1 MRANK
6 ISLGL
11 ELLNYRNNEYM
22 KQFSMSIKSEMA
34 IVNARIVPIPTFI
47 TASPLVMAPVF
58 LKGMLGNLRGKRVA
72 QAATLASWFVVF
84 FCHPQQVPMHDIQ
97 SLPITHADA
106 QGNIDRTLKETWV
119 KPGNA
124 ARLLPNSLSAS
135 CPIPVFR
142 FMLKL
147 RVSLIQPL
155 VLAPNV
161 SKSKHIHEAKKQY
174 CASVCLKVN
183 LKLGAMISFIV
194 PQQIPFISQRH
205 TILFGA
211 DVTHPAPGGMNRPS
225 ITALCRSMDDRASR

>member
-97 SLPITHADA
+97 CFVREKCTAF
-106 QGNIDRTLKETWV
+106 IDTDMKIV
-119 KPGNA
+119 NK
-124 ARLLPNSLSAS
+124 
-135 CPIPVFR
+135 IP
-142 FMLKL
+142 
-147 RVSLIQPL
+147 S
-155 VLAPNV
+155 
-161 SKSKHIHEAKKQY
+161 H
-174 CASVCLKVN
+174 
-183 LKLGAMISFIV
+183 
-194 PQQIPFISQRH
+194 
-205 TILFGA
+205 
-211 DVTHPAPGGMNRPS
+211 HPR
-225 ITALCRSMDDRASR
+225 